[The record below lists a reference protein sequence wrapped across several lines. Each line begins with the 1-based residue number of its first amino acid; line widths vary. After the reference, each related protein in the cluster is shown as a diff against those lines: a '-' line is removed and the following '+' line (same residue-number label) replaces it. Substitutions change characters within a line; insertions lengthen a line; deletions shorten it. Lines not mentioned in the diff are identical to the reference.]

1 MVIGCRGFYWRTSL
15 LFALIKTMFSPMFR
29 EPTEQEFNQ
38 ALNDYIDQRVADKA
52 QDINRAIDRRLK
64 DKGLI

>member
-1 MVIGCRGFYWRTSL
+1 
-15 LFALIKTMFSPMFR
+15 MFR